1 MLTQPQHTPRPAP
14 EDPRITV
21 VIHNVTFV
29 GIFAHAAFVAIFW
42 WLHVPAMALFNIGS
56 VACWIGAR
64 LAGDR
69 RRTRLAVLLIVSEVV
84 LHAVLAVSLLGWGS
98 GFQYYL
104 LPLIPFLMFNGQL
117 SRRTVIA
124 GAVGITL
131 ILLALQV
138 ATFDVSAGGIPPATL
153 RALEL
158 LNIIV
163 PLTAL
168 ALISFYFRLA
178 SVDVERRLETLAM
191 TDALTR
197 LPNRRYIRELL
208 ESERVSALHSGRGF
222 GVIIADIDGFKTI
235 NDTHGH
241 DGGDHALRE
250 VAAVLRGALRAN
262 DSAARWGG
270 EEFLFLLPD
279 TDLAGAGRVAEK
291 LRVAV
296 ESAALS
302 FAGQPLPVTLTFGVA
317 VCSGAGSIDESVRRA
332 DRAMYRGKSLGKNR
346 VVLDEPEAN

>member
-1 MLTQPQHTPRPAP
+1 MLTQPQNNPRPLP
-14 EDPRITV
+14 EDPRIRV

-29 GIFAHAAFVAIFW
+29 GIFAHAAFVGVFW

-56 VACWIGAR
+56 VICWIVAR

-69 RRTRLAVLLIVSEVV
+69 GRTRLAVLLIVTEVV
-84 LHAVLAVSLLGWGS
+84 LHAVLAVSLLGWAS

-117 SRRTVIA
+117 SRRTVVA

-131 ILLALQV
+131 ILLALQIT
-138 ATFDVSAGGIPPATL
+138 TFDAGAGAIPAATM

-178 SVDVERRLETLAM
+178 SVEVEKRLESLAM

-208 ESERVSALHSGRGF
+208 ESERVSALHSGRRF

-235 NDTHGH
+235 NDTRGH

-250 VAAVLRGALRAN
+250 VAAVLRGALRGN

-279 TDLAGAGRVAEK
+279 TDLAGAAAAAEK
-291 LRVAV
+291 LRLAV
-296 ESAALS
+296 ENAALS
-302 FAGQPLPVTLTFGVA
+302 FAGQPLPMTLTFGVA
-317 VCSGAGSIDESVRRA
+317 ICSGTGSIDESVRRA
-332 DRAMYRGKSLGKNR
+332 DRALYKGKELGKNR
-346 VVLDEPEAN
+346 VVLDEGEAG

>member
-1 MLTQPQHTPRPAP
+1 LTPANSASNGAG
-14 EDPRITV
+14 EDPRIGV

-29 GIFAHAAFVAIFW
+29 GIFAHAAFVGVFW
-42 WLHVPAMALFNIGS
+42 WLHVPAMALFNVGS
-56 VACWIGAR
+56 VICWIVAR
-64 LAGDR
+64 IAGDR
-69 RRTRLAVLLIVSEVV
+69 RRTRLAVLLIVGEVV
-84 LHAVLAVSLLGWGS
+84 SHAVLAVLLMGWRS

-117 SRRTVIA
+117 SRRVVVA
-124 GAVGITL
+124 ASVGITL

-138 ATFDVSAGGIPPATL
+138 ATVDAAAGGLAPATL
-153 RALEL
+153 HALEL
-158 LNIIV
+158 LNIVV

-168 ALISFYFRLA
+168 ALISFYYRLA
-178 SVDVERRLETLAM
+178 SVEVERRMEALAM

-222 GVIIADIDGFKTI
+222 GVIIADIDGFKSI
-235 NDTHGH
+235 NDTRGH
-241 DGGDHALRE
+241 DGGDHVLRE

-279 TDLAGAGRVAEK
+279 TDLAGAGAVAEK

-296 ESAALS
+296 ENAALS
-302 FAGQPLPVTLTFGVA
+302 FADQPLPVTLTFGVA

-332 DRAMYRGKSLGKNR
+332 DRALYRGKSLGKNR
-346 VVLDEPEAN
+346 VVMDEGEAG